1 MNKYGFYALVVFVFS
16 IPWQD
21 IVYLPG
27 SSVLSVAR
35 LVGLL
40 LIAGGIVS
48 TLRRGTLHLRTPPL
62 TLIITLLF
70 ALWATAGTLWNP
82 WNSISGFLYTSAYL
96 QFAIMSVFIW
106 QLCRTREQHMLL
118 MQAFVLGAYV
128 VSSQVVY
135 QFITNPF
142 VPNSVQSMA
151 RYTGLGGNPNGVA
164 GMIALALPIAYYLG
178 SFWSRGLMR
187 WLNLLYIPLT
197 LFAIVLTASR
207 GGFIVALVGLLIIPF
222 TFKHLG
228 RSSQIAVSILTV
240 AAAVTLYFTIP
251 EDNFARIAETSSELS
266 EGNVSNRSQIWVA
279 GLELYE
285 RSPVVG
291 IGTASFSRAVD
302 SVLGYAIP
310 AHNSFL
316 TVLVEMGIVGFLLFA
331 GNFIVVLI
339 PLLRLPGPEKM
350 LYLWLW
356 LALVVSMLPSNDENA
371 QHVWALLMLMATRKA
386 ILLRPFGR
394 TPSASSAEGPTKP
407 AYNA

>member
-27 SSVLSVAR
+27 TSVLSVAR

-62 TLIITLLF
+62 TLVITLLF

-82 WNSISGFLYTSAYL
+82 WNSIGGFLYTSAYL
-96 QFAIMSVFIW
+96 QFAIMSMLIW

-128 VSSQVVY
+128 VSSQIVY
-135 QFITNPF
+135 QFIANPF
-142 VPNSVQSMA
+142 VPNSAQSIE

-164 GMIALALPIAYYLG
+164 AMIALTLPIAYYLG
-178 SFWSRGLMR
+178 SFWSRGMMR
-187 WLNLLYIPLT
+187 WLNYLYIPLT
-197 LFAIVLTASR
+197 LFAVVLTASR
-207 GGFIVALVGLLIIPF
+207 GGFVIALVGLLIIPF

-228 RSSQIAVSILTV
+228 RSSQIVVSIFAV
-240 AAAVTLYFTIP
+240 AAAATLYFTIP
-251 EDNFARIAETSSELS
+251 EDNFARIAETSSEIS
-266 EGNVSNRSQIWVA
+266 EGNVSNRSQIWIA

-285 RSPVVG
+285 RSPIFG
-291 IGTASFSRAVD
+291 IGTASFSRSVD

-331 GNFIVVLI
+331 GNFIVVLL

-356 LALVVSMLPSNDENA
+356 LALVISMLPSNDENA
-371 QHVWALLMLMATRKA
+371 QHVWALLILMATRKA
-386 ILLRPFGR
+386 ILLRLFGR
-394 TPSASSAEGPTKP
+394 TPAASSPEGTAKP
-407 AYNA
+407 VYNT